1 MKTMTIQQLYELN
14 VLSSIDL
21 ARLAPSLHTKL
32 LEQKNTILMT
42 QRERDRY
49 TEEAKK
55 VIDQIK

>member
-49 TEEAKK
+49 TE
-55 VIDQIK
+55 